1 VKLFSDVSDLDV
13 IYYTAYTSE
22 GIFFFFF
29 FVLKEVIF
37 VGFCSRYLSSMV
49 M

>member
-29 FVLKEVIF
+29 VLKEVIF